1 MTDHSKEK
9 QTSEIIKTW
18 VNLYSDSLFSWALHK
33 TSDREVAEDLVQETF
48 LAALQSYHRFEGNS
62 QPKTWLMAILKNKIL
77 DHYRSNFKKPVALE
91 NSFLD
96 GIFTEDE
103 NWNSKEIPQHWADD
117 AHEIMDRDEFKL
129 ILSKCLK
136 KLPLQWKT
144 AIQLK
149 YFEEKSGDEICQELD
164 VTPTNFW
171 QVIHRSKLQLRKC
184 LEVNWFNK
192 VA

>member
-1 MTDHSKEK
+1 MALTRDQFE
-9 QTSEIIKTW
+9 QLALEQI
-18 VNLYSDSLFSWALHK
+18 DSV
-33 TSDREVAEDLVQETF
+33 DRVARSLARNVAESEDLVQETF
-48 LAALQSYHRFEGNS
+48 LAALQSYHRFEGKS

-77 DHYRSNFKKPVALE
+77 DHYRSNFKKPAPLE

-103 NWNSKEIPQHWADD
+103 NWNPKETPQPWTDD
-117 AHEIMDRDEFKL
+117 AHEIMDQDEFKL
-129 ILSKCLK
+129 ILSNCLK

-149 YFEEKSGDEICQELD
+149 YFEEKSGDEICQELE

-192 VA
+192 VAL